1 MCLKFKTVDDVAVR
15 FYEQDVDGQLKWE
28 GFGCFGPAD
37 VHRQVNKACNKN
49 TIKAKKIICF
59 LATVCVT
66 FDPRIKNFY
75 CISSICIKK

>member
-1 MCLKFKTVDDVAVR
+1 MFKFKTVDDVAVR

-49 TIKAKKIICF
+49 TIKAKKNYMF
-59 LATVCVT
+59 LSHCTCHLQ
-66 FDPRIKNFY
+66 PLH
-75 CISSICIKK
+75 KKFLLYFQYLH